1 MSAPTIQTNPLP
13 PAPSAVD
20 LLDNTSPS
28 LISQAWNQWLLQA
41 QQKINVINE
50 ILATLSSGS
59 ITPEGA
65 LGVSSGGTGAT
76 TASVAFGNLSPLTT
90 SGDMLIYNGG
100 NIRLP
105 ISTNGFVLQIVAGI
119 PTWVNPSAGSSP
131 LTTKGDLYGY
141 STAPARIPV
150 GSDTYVLTADS
161 TNTLGVSWKPA
172 GTPTLPVTT
181 KGDILGYSTLPARI
195 PVGIDGQVLL
205 ADSTQ
210 TLGVRWG
217 AAGSSSPLT
226 TKGDL
231 YGFSTANAR
240 IPVGTDG
247 QVLTGDSTSALGVSW
262 GNPPNNYIIP
272 NFSSVSSLLHFG
284 GTSGSTTFT
293 DQVVGNSWTAHNA
306 TISTAQSLF
315 GGSSGLFTTSGANS
329 CITLPSNSKF
339 QLGILDWTLEISFYI
354 SATVGSNY
362 SRLFESNTG
371 DGISGINITILP
383 GNVLSFLV
391 SYSGSSWNINLTNV
405 ATLTNGVWYR
415 LLIERAKQTILIF
428 IDGYQ
433 ITTVSIGSNPIYT
446 TLSDVISIGGQST
459 GVNRALSGY
468 IDEFRFT
475 LGTSLVSS
483 YGLTTSEFPNS

>member
-1 MSAPTIQTNPLP
+1 MSAPTVQTNPLP

-20 LLDNTSPS
+20 LLDNTRPS

-50 ILATLSSGS
+50 TLAILSSGS
-59 ITPEGA
+59 VTPGGA

-195 PVGIDGQVLL
+195 PVGTDGQLLL

-210 TLGVRWG
+210 ALGVRWG
-217 AAGSSSPLT
+217 PAGSSSPLT

-231 YGFSTANAR
+231 YGYSNTDVR
-240 IPVGTDG
+240 VPVGNDG
-247 QVLTGDSTSALGVSW
+247 QVLTSDSTNVNGISWKNLSGIISYVKTTDTVGMSTADTTIPSNNSIPQITQGAAYTALNTSITPKVATSVLE
-262 GNPPNNYIIP
+262 IEIFIP
-272 NFSSVSSLLHFG
+272 FISSQTSGQTPKFAVFRDSTINAVFSSFAPSILNTNVAVPVYFKFFVPSNSTTSTTFSIRWSTGSGTSYILQVAGSSYFG
-284 GTSGSTTFT
+284 GTSIASM
-293 DQVVGNSWTAHNA
+293 S
-306 TISTAQSLF
+306 I
-315 GGSSGLFTTSGANS
+315 
-329 CITLPSNSKF
+329 K
-339 QLGILDWTLEISFYI
+339 E
-354 SATVGSNY
+354 
-362 SRLFESNTG
+362 
-371 DGISGINITILP
+371 
-383 GNVLSFLV
+383 LS
-391 SYSGSSWNINLTNV
+391 
-405 ATLTNGVWYR
+405 
-415 LLIERAKQTILIF
+415 
-428 IDGYQ
+428 
-433 ITTVSIGSNPIYT
+433 
-446 TLSDVISIGGQST
+446 
-459 GVNRALSGY
+459 
-468 IDEFRFT
+468 
-475 LGTSLVSS
+475 
-483 YGLTTSEFPNS
+483 